1 MSTRTTPLAPASP
14 PRKPRRQSRWAGVVG
29 ISPRPQKPPL
39 RSGACPRHSAIASR
53 MTGASFPGKILALG
67 FLVGLVLNPAWG
79 AAPRPQQLPTIK
91 APYEFKTLL
100 TRAEELFKENNFREA
115 LIFYYEA
122 LGSTTTDSVRSRV
135 HFRIG
140 ECLEGIR
147 RFDFAEYHYKQALL
161 GELPDT
167 LASRVALKLKHLP
180 KLAQHE
186 EATRLFKR
194 AMAAYKR
201 RDIRGSLDDYL
212 RSLQLEPSLMGQDD
226 SGLIDD
232 AIQYLTYL
240 TEDKSK
246 EPGRLLKLA
255 TFQELRG
262 DTEKAIETLKQIMI
276 IYPNSEESGE
286 AEEKL
291 AFYTQKR
298 TSYVEF
304 RRPRDG
310 LADLQPRDDA
320 PLHEAALEF
329 RDPGVQSKELGEFA
343 YTFRAFN
350 EQPNVPDHRFEQF
363 TMVLGKGANQKE
375 YQYRADE
382 GIPDRKVTYED
393 GALVYKVEF
402 QTVNVTTAYIQD
414 IYGEGVRSVP
424 LFAGIQVKLMI
435 TRR

>member
-1 MSTRTTPLAPASP
+1 M
-14 PRKPRRQSRWAGVVG
+14 
-29 ISPRPQKPPL
+29 
-39 RSGACPRHSAIASR
+39 
-53 MTGASFPGKILALG
+53 
-67 FLVGLVLNPAWG
+67 
-79 AAPRPQQLPTIK
+79 PTIK
-91 APYEFKTLL
+91 PPYEFKTLL
-100 TRAEELFKENNFREA
+100 TRAEELFKENNYREA

-122 LGSTTTDSVRSRV
+122 LRATTTDSVRSRI

-161 GELPDT
+161 GELPDS
-167 LASRVALKLKHLP
+167 LASRVAIKLKHLP

-201 RDIRGSLDDYL
+201 RDIRGALDDYL

-240 TEDKSK
+240 TEDKAR

-262 DTEKAIETLKQIMI
+262 DTEKAIETLKQILI
-276 IYPNSEESGE
+276 IYPNSEEAGE

-291 AFYTQKR
+291 TFYTQKR

-320 PLHEAALEF
+320 PLHEVSLEF

-363 TMVLGKGANQKE
+363 SMVLGKGANQKE
-375 YQYRADE
+375 YLYRAEE

-393 GALVYKVEF
+393 GAVVYRVEF
-402 QTVNVTTAYIQD
+402 QTVNLTTAYVQD

-424 LFAGIQVKLMI
+424 LFASIQIKLTI

>member
-1 MSTRTTPLAPASP
+1 
-14 PRKPRRQSRWAGVVG
+14 
-29 ISPRPQKPPL
+29 
-39 RSGACPRHSAIASR
+39 
-53 MTGASFPGKILALG
+53 MTGRSRRRAAVPFLWEALLIG
-67 FLVGLVLNPAWG
+67 VALLLTFQFACE
-79 AAPRPQQLPTIK
+79 AAPRPQQVPTIK
-91 APYEFKTLL
+91 PPYDFKTLL
-100 TRAEELFKENNFREA
+100 TRAEELFKENNYREA

-122 LGSTTTDSVRSRV
+122 LRATTTDSVRSRI

-161 GELPDT
+161 GELPDS
-167 LASRVALKLKHLP
+167 LASRVAIKLKHLP

-201 RDIRGSLDDYL
+201 RDIRGALDDYL

-240 TEDKSK
+240 TEDKAR

-262 DTEKAIETLKQIMI
+262 DTEKAIETLKQILI
-276 IYPNSEESGE
+276 IYPNSEEAGE

-291 AFYTQKR
+291 TFYTQKR

-320 PLHEAALEF
+320 PLHEVSLEF

-363 TMVLGKGANQKE
+363 SMVLGKGANQKE
-375 YQYRADE
+375 YLYRAEE
-382 GIPDRKVTYED
+382 GIPDRNVTYED
-393 GALVYKVEF
+393 GAVVYRVEF
-402 QTVNVTTAYIQD
+402 QTVNLTTAYVQD

-424 LFAGIQVKLMI
+424 LFASIQVKLTI